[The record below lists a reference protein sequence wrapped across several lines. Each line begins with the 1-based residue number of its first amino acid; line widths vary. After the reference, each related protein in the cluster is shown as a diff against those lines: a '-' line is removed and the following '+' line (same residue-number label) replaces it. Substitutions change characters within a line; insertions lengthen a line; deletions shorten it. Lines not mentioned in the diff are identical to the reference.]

1 MQSAA
6 FQIITDALNAE
17 YQHLMPAG
25 FSIYR
30 VAEYDPKHHTAP
42 HLWFEKR
49 ENPACRYIVILTS
62 DTASVS
68 ALGETVNDA
77 VKACI
82 LKIETNNTPKN

>member
-1 MQSAA
+1 MQP
-6 FQIITDALNAE
+6 FEILKGALNAE
-17 YQHLMPAG
+17 YQHMMPEG

-30 VAEYDPKHHTAP
+30 IAEYDPTQHTAP
-42 HLWFEKR
+42 HLVLEKR
-49 ENPACRYIVILTS
+49 QNPASRYIVILTS

-82 LKIETNNTPKN
+82 LRLETDRSQKQ